1 MELGGKNLKVVRA
14 SIGSVQAAGLDMGVQ
29 AMSVFANTR
38 SQDLEAGRVLQLLN
52 MVTAEELMDDEDY
65 QGKVLIIFSI
75 PDLIL
80 TLSTE
85 ILEDVRDECEKYGGV
100 LEIKVPRPS
109 GGSRQSPGVGKIYVK
124 FDNTEAATKALKALA
139 GRKFS
144 DRTVVT
150 SYFSEVFIP
159 RPSAVRCDF

>member
-29 AMSVFANTR
+29 AMSVFANTT

-65 QGKVLIIFSI
+65 QGKKLNYLFHTRSFSHI
-75 PDLIL
+75 V
-80 TLSTE
+80 TE

-100 LEIKVPRPS
+100 LEIKIPRPS

-124 FDNTEAATKALKALA
+124 FDNTEAATRALKALA

-159 RPSAVRCDF
+159 PPSAVRCNF